1 MHNINCV
8 NYQAALKRND
18 PEEMARWLPVQWTNN
33 TTALI
38 PTSIEVIAVDRVGL
52 VFDITKI
59 LSESHIQI
67 VHSASRN
74 LRNGNA
80 IFEASVQVAGTDQLK
95 TIMDKL
101 RKIRGVISVERA
113 KK

>member
-1 MHNINCV
+1 MDEISV
-8 NYQAALKRND
+8 SGKRHIVRRVVHLFRRNRLC
-18 PEEMARWLPVQWTNN
+18 PAG
-33 TTALI
+33 
-38 PTSIEVIAVDRVGL
+38 RVGL

-59 LSESHIQI
+59 LSESHILI
-67 VHSASRN
+67 VHSSSRN

-80 IFEASVQVAGTDQLK
+80 IFEASVQVAGTDQLQA
-95 TIMDKL
+95 IIDKL

>member
-1 MHNINCV
+1 MGS
-8 NYQAALKRND
+8 
-18 PEEMARWLPVQWTNN
+18 EMCIRDRQWTNN
-33 TTALI
+33 TSTLI
-38 PTSIEVIAVDRVGL
+38 PTSIEVIATDRVGL

-59 LSESHIQI
+59 LSESHILI
-67 VHSASRN
+67 VHSSSRN

-80 IFEASVQVAGTDQLK
+80 IFEASVQVAGTDQLQA
-95 TIMDKL
+95 IIDKL